1 MGGASPA
8 CLSLTVAPS
17 ASLKRSAMVRCLRP
31 SSCTSSSLT
40 PPRGRCPLGAHPTP
54 CTAEVTAAATATPST
69 EEEDDKEKT
78 TNRPRIT
85 QSLMDQKTPYT
96 FGIKIINNRIG

>member
-17 ASLKRSAMVRCLRP
+17 ASLKRSAMVRGLRP
-31 SSCTSSSLT
+31 SSCTSPSPT
-40 PPRGRCPLGAHPTP
+40 PPRGRCPSSASPTP
-54 CTAEVTAAATATPST
+54 CTAEVIAAATATPST

-78 TNRPRIT
+78 TNRPIIT
-85 QSLMDQKTPYT
+85 QSLMEQKIPYT
-96 FGIKIINNRIG
+96 FGIEIINNRIG